1 MVRLSKKTR
10 DRSVSF
16 KRPKAPSKKTGP
28 LPDNLPKG
36 YKEHVNVL
44 TDEKSKKLFIPKISK

>member
-16 KRPKAPSKKTGP
+16 KRPKLSGNKVVSQQKVKTHA
-28 LPDNLPKG
+28 NA
-36 YKEHVNVL
+36 L
-44 TDEKSKKLFIPKISK
+44 TGELAQGMFIPKIM

>member
-1 MVRLSKKTR
+1 MVRLSKKVR

-28 LPDNLPKG
+28 LKDNLPKG
-36 YKEHVNVL
+36 CKEHENVL
-44 TDEKSKKLFIPKISK
+44 TGEKSKQLYIPKISK